1 MNRAKQGD
9 RVQVKYRELD
19 DGAGVRKSPRP
30 RLLEFTVGGNEVMRG
45 LSFGVVGMAEGEQK
59 QLTLH
64 PKDAYGPV
72 RRKLIKEFP
81 RQSFPE
87 HLDLSAG
94 KRLLSIGGTTGR
106 RRPVQIVLVRPGSV
120 VVDCN
125 HPLAGK
131 VLQVNV
137 HLIALNARA
146 EGTRSAT
153 ELVDDNDEPSRNFG

>member
-19 DGAGVRKSPRP
+19 DGAGARKSRRP
-30 RLLEFTVGGNEVMRG
+30 RLLEFTVGGGEVMRG

-72 RRKLIKEFP
+72 RRNRIKEHP
-81 RQSFPE
+81 RQWFPE
-87 HLDLSAG
+87 HMDLSAG
-94 KRLLSIGGTTGR
+94 KRLVSIGSTTGR
-106 RRPVQIVLVRPGSV
+106 RRPVQIVAVRPGSV
-120 VVDCN
+120 VVDYN

-131 VLQVNV
+131 VVKVNV
-137 HLIALNARA
+137 QLVALDPQT
-146 EGTRSAT
+146 EGSLPAAQH
-153 ELVDDNDEPSRNFG
+153 VDDDGAKSG